1 MAQFD
6 VYINP
11 DPDTKRT
18 IPYLLDVQ
26 TDLLDNLATRVVAPL
41 ISLASMGKA
50 AEHLNPQFSI
60 QRTDVIMS
68 SAELVG
74 VMADRLGEKV
84 CSLSEH
90 QNEIVAAL
98 IFLIAGL

>member
-11 DPDTKRT
+11 DPGTKRA

-26 TDLLDNLATRVVAPL
+26 TDLLDNLATRVVTPL
-41 ISLASMGKA
+41 ISRESMGKA
-50 AEHLNPQFSI
+50 AQHLNPQFTI
-60 QRTDVIMS
+60 QRIDVIMS

-74 VMADRLGEKV
+74 VMANRLGERV
-84 CSLSEH
+84 CSLREH
-90 QNEIVAAL
+90 RNEIVAAL
-98 IFLIAGL
+98 VFLIAGL